1 MATFNPHANVGRY
14 PPKREIFVVDI
25 ATDIFNE
32 INEENVSTNSSHE
45 TKPRDRVNFAQE
57 SPRKRLKI

>member
-1 MATFNPHANVGRY
+1 MATFNPHANVGGY
-14 PPKREIFVVDI
+14 LPIKEIFVVDI

-45 TKPRDRVNFAQE
+45 TLPRDRVNFAQK
-57 SPRKRLKI
+57 SPLKRLKI